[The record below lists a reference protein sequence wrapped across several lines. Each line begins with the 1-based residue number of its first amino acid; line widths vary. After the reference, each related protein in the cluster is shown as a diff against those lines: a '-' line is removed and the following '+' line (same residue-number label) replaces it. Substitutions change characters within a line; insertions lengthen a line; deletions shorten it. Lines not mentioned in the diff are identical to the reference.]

1 MSYLRILF
9 FTFSLIF
16 IVINHVT
23 LFPYIVLE
31 YLLLFLNENVDEEGE

>member
-1 MSYLRILF
+1 MSYLRILV

-23 LFPYIVLE
+23 LFSYIVLE